1 MRASKAA
8 LSAFAA
14 ALGVTAILM
23 VTVGAGSV
31 DPRGRAADPAL
42 PMHDAPYR
50 DGLFQGRL
58 AALRGAANRPS
69 VGRWSSDAAREHFVL
84 GYEEAYWDAQ
94 SRPH

>member
-1 MRASKAA
+1 MRASRAA

-14 ALGVTAILM
+14 ALGVTAILL

-31 DPRGRAADPAL
+31 DPRVRAADRAF

-58 AALRGAANRPS
+58 AALHGSANRPS
-69 VGRWSSDAAREHFVL
+69 VGRWSSDEAREHFVL
-84 GYEEAYWDAQ
+84 GYEEAYWDAR
-94 SRPH
+94 SRLH